1 MAAAIARTLEDAADR
16 LDEVS
21 DPASSPEST
30 AATYV
35 EPPGAQPDPDLP
47 PTDPTR
53 VEIVRKLARRKGRRE
68 KIFVTGQK
76 GAGKTMTLHRVVQDP
91 VIQQDYVP
99 LFIETLRVLPQGS
112 ADVRLL
118 LIALVS
124 RLCRFIDEKEL
135 DKKVDFAG
143 AKVGGIT
150 GVLASWVS
158 GHKGNDPPGAP
169 AVFQSTRAE
178 IALQFLKL
186 SGEIVRDPERR
197 RQVLEDRR
205 YSVTDLLRLSSA
217 LIEFVQE
224 ALTYRDGPRHLL
236 LVLDDLDKFLVPSEV
251 RSLFYDGLEAL
262 RSLPCSAIL
271 TYPYFLNF
279 QDSFAHKNL
288 EETHIIPN
296 IKVAERSRSPDSGG
310 PIMMPLSR
318 RQLLPAAQN
327 FFNALYTSLAD
338 IALVQDQGVLDR
350 AALLSA
356 GIPREFLRLLSQ
368 GFWLCSSQ
376 RKQKLDLPTL
386 NLARIQIQQAMAR
399 IANEPW
405 RQAALKLVQTH
416 GTIQGFSQLLDTVHI
431 VEYVNANV
439 WYGVHPAM
447 EDLVDSWIKQ
457 DRTLLIDRGSQPAA
471 IQRELDALWK
481 EAASKRPSA
490 PVPF

>member
-1 MAAAIARTLEDAADR
+1 MSSAIARTLEDAADR

-30 AATYV
+30 AAIYV
-35 EPPGAQPDPDLP
+35 EPPGAQPDPSLP
-47 PTDPTR
+47 PTDPAR

-68 KIFVTGQK
+68 KVFVTGQK

-91 VIQQDYVP
+91 DIQRDYVP
-99 LFIETLRVLPQGS
+99 LFIETLKVLPQGS

-118 LIALVS
+118 LVALVS
-124 RLCRFIDEKEL
+124 RLCRFIDEQNL
-135 DKKVDFAG
+135 DEKVDLAG
-143 AKVGGIT
+143 IKVGGINR
-150 GVLASWVS
+150 VLSAWTSLFKS
-158 GHKGNDPPGAP
+158 NDPPVAP
-169 AVFQSTRAE
+169 PALQNPRAE
-178 IALQFLKL
+178 ILSQFLKL
-186 SGEIVRDPERR
+186 SEEIVRDPERR
-197 RQVLEDRR
+197 KQVLDDRR
-205 YSVTDLLRLSSA
+205 YSVTDLLRLNSA
-217 LIEFVQE
+217 LIEFIQE

-279 QDSFAHKNL
+279 QDSFANKNL

-296 IKVAERSRSPDSGG
+296 IKVAERAKSPDGSG
-310 PIMMPLSR
+310 PVMLPLSQ
-318 RQLLPAAQN
+318 RQLLPAARA
-327 FFNALYTSLAD
+327 FFTALYSSLAD
-338 IALVQDQGVLDR
+338 ISLVQDQGVVDH

-368 GFWLCSSQ
+368 GFWLCRSQ

-386 NLARIQIQQAMAR
+386 NLARIQIQQAMTR

-457 DRTLLIDRGSQPAA
+457 DRALLIDKGSQPAA
-471 IQRELDALWK
+471 IQRDLDALWN
-481 EAASKRPSA
+481 ETANKRPSA
-490 PVPF
+490 PVAS